1 MKLCIGADHA
11 GYQLKEVI
19 RDYVVA
25 RGVDVED
32 VGTFSSDPVDYPDF
46 AAEVGARVSVGEC
59 DRGILICGAGI
70 GMAMVANK
78 FRGVRA
84 GVAADV
90 WSAKMSREH
99 NDANV
104 LVLAG
109 RAVDDAAAKE
119 IADAWL
125 DARFEGG
132 RHARRVEKMAE
143 IERRLHWPS

>member
-1 MKLCIGADHA
+1 MKLCIGSDHA
-11 GYQLKEVI
+11 GFELKEAI
-19 RDYVVA
+19 RDHVA
-25 RGVDVED
+25 SRGFEVTD
-32 VGTFSSDPVDYPDF
+32 VGTHSRDPVDYPDF
-46 AAEVGARVSVGEC
+46 AAAVARRVSTGEC

-84 GVAADV
+84 GVAGDEY
-90 WSAKMSREH
+90 SAKMSRQH

-109 RAVDDAAAKE
+109 RIIDSDKAKT

-125 DARFEGG
+125 AAEFEGG
-132 RHARRVEKMAE
+132 RHERRLRKIAE
-143 IERRLHWPS
+143 IEESQRCQN